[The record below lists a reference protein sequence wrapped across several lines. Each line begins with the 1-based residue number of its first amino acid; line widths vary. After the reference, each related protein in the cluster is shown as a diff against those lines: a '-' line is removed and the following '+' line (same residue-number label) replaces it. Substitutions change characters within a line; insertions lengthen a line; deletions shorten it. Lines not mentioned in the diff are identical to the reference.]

1 MIKIGG
7 TADDEVPVGEE
18 GEIIV
23 KGPSRAVTFWNDPG
37 KARQVFEGP
46 WWHSG
51 DLGSLDEENFL
62 YIDGRIDDMI
72 ISGGINM
79 MPSTIED
86 ALLSHPGVSEACV
99 IGVPDAEWGQ
109 RVAAYLVPSDQ
120 DLTVNALDQYVL
132 DSSLSHY
139 LRPRH
144 YEFVVELPKGN
155 GGKIDRRA
163 LKAQVVE
170 AAG

>member
-1 MIKIGG
+1 MLRGSSISTSSAELFQFSERGLNRSCNLGIQ
-7 TADDEVPVGEE
+7 AL
-18 GEIIV
+18 
-23 KGPSRAVTFWNDPG
+23 VT
-37 KARQVFEGP
+37 
-46 WWHSG
+46 G

-86 ALLSHPGVSEACV
+86 ALLSHPGISEACV

-109 RVAAYLVPSDQ
+109 RVAAYLVPSDRE
-120 DLTVNALDQYVL
+120 LTVDALDQYVL

-144 YEFVVELPKGN
+144 YEFVDELPKGN

-163 LKAQVVE
+163 LKAQVVQ